1 MILRTIGTNNSLPI
15 VLNMLRYSS
24 DGGGD
29 GMARTKEFDEDAVLL
44 KAMRLFWEQGYE
56 KTSMMDLVTQM
67 GVHKRSMYDTFGDKH
82 SLYIKVLKRYNEM
95 IEKSVSNL
103 VKGACS
109 ADEGIRLLLEM
120 AVNQDKNELPKGCL
134 MVNTAVEM
142 VTHDPESKL
151 WVTKNFTSSEQLI
164 RELIEAGQQSGE
176 LDISLDAEMLS
187 YYFNNA
193 YTGLL
198 VMSKTIDDKEKLN
211 NIIETTMSILKKK

>member
-1 MILRTIGTNNSLPI
+1 VQNNYLLI
-15 VLNMLRYSS
+15 VLNMLSYSS
-24 DGGGD
+24 EGGGV
-29 GMARTKEFDEDAVLL
+29 GMSRTKEFNEDTVLL

-56 KTSMMDLVTQM
+56 KTSIMDLVTQM
-67 GVHKRSMYDTFGDKH
+67 GVHKRSMYDTYGDKH
-82 SLYIKVLKRYNEM
+82 SLYIKALKRYNEM
-95 IEKSVSNL
+95 IEQSVRSL
-103 VKGACS
+103 VNGACS
-109 ADEGIRLLLEM
+109 AEEGIRLLLEM

-142 VTHDPESKL
+142 ATHDPESKL
-151 WVTKNFTSSEQLI
+151 WVTQNFTSSEQLI

-198 VMSKTIDDKEKLN
+198 VMSKTTDDKEKLN
-211 NIIETTMSILKKK
+211 KIIETTMSMIKKK